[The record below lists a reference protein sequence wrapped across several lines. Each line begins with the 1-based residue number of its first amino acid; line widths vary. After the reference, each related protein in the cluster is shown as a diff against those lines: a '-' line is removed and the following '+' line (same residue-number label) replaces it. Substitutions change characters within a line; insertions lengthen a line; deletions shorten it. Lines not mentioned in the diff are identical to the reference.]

1 MLWWVGILTARP
13 RTRAFTVSNVK
24 VTNCGLGL
32 NYSTGEH
39 PFQPPRT
46 SQTVFL
52 AVSQQ
57 EWELN
62 YPTSLDY
69 CCHLILRLRLAVGPG
84 NVMFQ
89 NGDHGELSH
98 SEISGG
104 SRGVWLE
111 RNEGLAVH
119 HILIHNNYGP
129 SIDVDNG
136 NNGVLLYSNIMEH
149 TDAYGMWLELSTTD
163 CWVFNNTI
171 RNASFAIVAV
181 SSAGH
186 HFIGNTLLDSKHGT
200 FVFGVAAKG
209 KRSRAI
215 YLRAIL
221 SRGIKARTHLA
232 AKVTSRTTG
241 FSEMN
246 LSESWMTLKFMSD
259 TLATVLVGSASLI
272 TVISQLRSMVCSA
285 SRIASLHRILRSL
298 FLCDWR
304 GVIPTGHQLCQQSL
318 CRSRM
323 YYIAANQ
330 NPRFERTVTTLY

>member
-1 MLWWVGILTARP
+1 MLWWVGISTARP
-13 RTRAFTVSNVK
+13 RTRAFTVSNMK

-209 KRSRAI
+209 KAI
-215 YLRAIL
+215 KGDIFAGNTIKGNQSTYAPGSQGDLEDNWFFGNEFVGVVDDAEVYERYL
-221 SRGIKARTHLA
+221 G
-232 AKVTSRTTG
+232 
-241 FSEMN
+241 
-246 LSESWMTLKFMSD
+246 D
-259 TLATVLVGSASLI
+259 
-272 TVISQLRSMVCSA
+272 SA
-285 SRIASLHRILRSL
+285 SRISIFDYS
-298 FLCDWR
+298 DK
-304 GVIPTGHQLCQQSL
+304 P
-318 CRSRM
+318 
-323 YYIAANQ
+323 AAI
-330 NPRFERTVTTLY
+330 YGM